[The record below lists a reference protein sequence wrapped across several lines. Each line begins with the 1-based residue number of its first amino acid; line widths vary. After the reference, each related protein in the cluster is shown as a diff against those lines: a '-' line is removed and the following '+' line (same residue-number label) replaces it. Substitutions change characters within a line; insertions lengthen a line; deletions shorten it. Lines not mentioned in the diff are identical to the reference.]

1 MIKSEKKKILSALLV
16 IAFGV
21 SVFLAGY
28 YGEYAGDTI
37 SPAATLDLSQDSVA
51 DEVKYRDES
60 GEIKID
66 FELLQAQNP
75 DIYAWI
81 TVPGTGIDY
90 PVLQKS
96 GAEDIYD
103 NYYLDHKADLS
114 EGLPGAIY
122 TQPVNSRDFKDSV
135 TVLYGHNMKN
145 GGMFSSLH
153 EFEDSKFFEEN
164 RQVII
169 YTPDNTFVYEI
180 FAAADFSDVLIPYEY
195 DFTEDSEIRRY
206 LEDVES
212 CKVNFRHE
220 MEVVSSDKI
229 LTLSTCY
236 SGRDENRLLIQAVL
250 TEEIQA

>member
-96 GAEDIYD
+96 GTEDIYD

-169 YTPDNTFVYEI
+169 YTPDDTFIYEI

-212 CKVNFRHE
+212 
-220 MEVVSSDKI
+220 
-229 LTLSTCY
+229 
-236 SGRDENRLLIQAVL
+236 
-250 TEEIQA
+250 

>member
-96 GAEDIYD
+96 GTEDIYD

-169 YTPDNTFVYEI
+169 YTPDDTFIYEI

-220 MEVVSSDKI
+220 TEVVNSDKI

>member
-96 GAEDIYD
+96 GTEDIYD

-153 EFEDSKFFEEN
+153 EFEDRDFFEKN
-164 RQVII
+164 RQIII

-195 DFTEDSEIRRY
+195 DFNDDSEILRY
-206 LEDVES
+206 LEDVEE
-212 CKVNFRHE
+212 CRGNFRNE
-220 MEVVSSDKI
+220 TEVLKSDKI

>member
-28 YGEYAGDTI
+28 YGEYAGDTT

-96 GAEDIYD
+96 GTEDIYD

-153 EFEDSKFFEEN
+153 EFEDRDFFEKN
-164 RQVII
+164 RQIII

-195 DFTEDSEIRRY
+195 DFNDDSEIRRY
-206 LEDVES
+206 LEDVEE
-212 CKVNFRHE
+212 CRVNFRNE
-220 MEVVSSDKI
+220 TEVLKSDKI